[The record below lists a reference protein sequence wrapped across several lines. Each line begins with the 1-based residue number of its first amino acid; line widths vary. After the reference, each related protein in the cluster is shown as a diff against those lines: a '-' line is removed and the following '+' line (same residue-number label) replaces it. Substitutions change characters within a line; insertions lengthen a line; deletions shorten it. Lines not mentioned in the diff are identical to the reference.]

1 MYLLIFEFIGTQ
13 EFVLILV
20 AALILFGPRKLPELA
35 RSVGK
40 SLSEFKRA
48 SEDFKDQWEREVD
61 REASSNTVK
70 EAAPA
75 SIAPPAWETPAP
87 SAAEIPPPEAELVP
101 QAATAEPP
109 AAATL
114 VEEMPETPASKG
126 DWL

>member
-1 MYLLIFEFIGTQ
+1 MYLFIFEFIGTQ

-48 SEDFKDQWEREVD
+48 SEEFKDQWEREVD
-61 REASSNTVK
+61 REAPSPGI
-70 EAAPA
+70 AATPN
-75 SIAPPAWETPAP
+75 IAPPAWEPATATVAETPG
-87 SAAEIPPPEAELVP
+87 AELVP
-101 QAATAEPP
+101 ATATTTPAEQP
-109 AAATL
+109 AALTVA
-114 VEEMPETPASKG
+114 ETPAAPASKG